1 MSPVRDVIA
10 YMATKREGTVATS
23 LPGFIDMNGQVL
35 YASLPDRPGGGGF
48 ANGFAAWAP
57 DGRRLAVV
65 RQQANSPAEIWLL
78 ELEAGQPYTKLVEFP
93 PGPRIRGI
101 TWTADGSG
109 IIIGEHDW
117 TSDIVLLDRPK

>member
-1 MSPVRDVIA
+1 MRDVIA
-10 YMATKREGTVATS
+10 YISIKREGTVATS
-23 LPGFIDMNGQVL
+23 LLGFIDMNGQVL

-78 ELEAGQPYTKLVEFP
+78 ELEAAQPYRTSAGGYRLENLFRVLV
-93 PGPRIRGI
+93 
-101 TWTADGSG
+101 A
-109 IIIGEHDW
+109 
-117 TSDIVLLDRPK
+117 RPKPPA

>member
-1 MSPVRDVIA
+1 M
-10 YMATKREGTVATS
+10 ATS
-23 LPGFIDMNGQVL
+23 LLGFIDMNGQVL

-78 ELEAGQPYTKLVEFP
+78 ELEAAQPYSKLVEFP
-93 PGPRIRGI
+93 PGRGFAGSPGRPMGAGSSSES
-101 TWTADGSG
+101 TTGPATSSCSTARNKSA
-109 IIIGEHDW
+109 
-117 TSDIVLLDRPK
+117 RPFV